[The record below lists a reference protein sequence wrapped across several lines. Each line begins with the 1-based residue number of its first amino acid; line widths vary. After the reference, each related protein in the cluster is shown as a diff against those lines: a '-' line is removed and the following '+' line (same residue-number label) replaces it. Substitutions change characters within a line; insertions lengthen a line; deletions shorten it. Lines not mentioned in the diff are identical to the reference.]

1 MANMSDAVGSIT
13 INVKTED
20 EGIFLKAWSII
31 REGMDSF
38 GDFSTYLDTIDSADI
53 DHEGKWC
60 SASAGFS
67 AFGRWVYMRNV
78 KRLGAW
84 LENVISDD
92 NKELLVSLEFSLIY
106 EFADYE
112 VGEQILYK
120 AEMTSHHTAGDP
132 LSCMSSETVYDEDI
146 PITAQNLIDCELFDE
161 GDIADMN
168 MPREEA
174 EEWFCKNN
182 PLQRA
187 VIHSVFEN
195 DAAYGKAKADLDGQ
209 IFGKNEASRIDW
221 NKYAED

>member
-92 NKELLVSLEFSLIY
+92 NKELLIVCKF
-106 EFADYE
+106 
-112 VGEQILYK
+112 
-120 AEMTSHHTAGDP
+120 
-132 LSCMSSETVYDEDI
+132 
-146 PITAQNLIDCELFDE
+146 ID
-161 GDIADMN
+161 
-168 MPREEA
+168 
-174 EEWFCKNN
+174 
-182 PLQRA
+182 
-187 VIHSVFEN
+187 
-195 DAAYGKAKADLDGQ
+195 
-209 IFGKNEASRIDW
+209 
-221 NKYAED
+221 